1 MVVNWCNLS
10 EMQFNNIY
18 QNVKIFLVT
27 SVEEISGETWTNV
40 LTETFWTCVNMKR
53 DTMWT
58 DKFIVYNYLKKRKT
72 R

>member
-40 LTETFWTCVNMKR
+40 LTETFWTCVKMKR